1 MDLNAKVA
9 TIKSAETHREY
20 LTLAELER
28 LAQTE
33 CHSPLLK
40 RMEEYTFTPKTNLDE
55 YLNSMLNTQMFHY
68 LKDKENLSETEI
80 LAFFNLF
87 YEQVAYVYTLQNTPL
102 SLIKHLTELEV
113 SASLLPFLLE
123 KLAEYFN
130 ELWNYVEESL
140 RTCADFMD
148 KEAQRRKDRKFDF
161 QRVQKH
167 LETLPNITEKINYL
181 VAIRTDYMQLFPV
194 MEEDNYYTFDYGSP
208 YDKRSSFYSPYYE
221 AIEES
226 NFEEQCRLEI
236 LKLQNLLDT
245 NKTHTVRLSKGQLQK
260 GEYTNMVRLLI
271 ALNEAQIIQNEKG
284 MRPSQIELMQVF
296 GELFDLDL
304 AKKYAKLL
312 NQGIST
318 SSLEANTKIFDQ
330 LKTVFSLW

>member
-194 MEEDNYYTFDYGSP
+194 MKKIIITP
-208 YDKRSSFYSPYYE
+208 L
-221 AIEES
+221 I
-226 NFEEQCRLEI
+226 
-236 LKLQNLLDT
+236 
-245 NKTHTVRLSKGQLQK
+245 
-260 GEYTNMVRLLI
+260 MVVLMTREVLFILLI
-271 ALNEAQIIQNEKG
+271 
-284 MRPSQIELMQVF
+284 MRR
-296 GELFDLDL
+296 
-304 AKKYAKLL
+304 
-312 NQGIST
+312 
-318 SSLEANTKIFDQ
+318 
-330 LKTVFSLW
+330 